1 MAVPGARKVLLVL
14 AASFLTLLSLLFA
27 VAIAKKR
34 SAELHTRD
42 WIVRLLEQK
51 FQSNVELA
59 DFHVGVFP
67 EMTVSGEGL
76 SLHYWA
82 TPEAPPLI
90 RIEKFSFSLGL
101 FGAFQA
107 PQRIERIKLKHMV
120 ISIPPREQR
129 KPAAPREAENLNIV
143 QVLVGTIEIEDMELL
158 TLSAKPG
165 VEPLDWEIHDLR
177 LHEVGALKPFAFEG
191 TLTNAKPKGEIATSG
206 EFGPWNGADPG
217 STPVSGTYAF
227 DNADLGPFP
236 GIAGILSS
244 TGRYAG
250 ELDRLEV
257 NGETDTPDFSLDN
270 VGKPVALH
278 TDYSATVDGTNG
290 DTQLHPVHSVLGQ
303 SEIVASGS
311 VINFPRQGHLITL
324 DVTTPKARIED
335 ILQLAI
341 NSDKPFLRGPI
352 RVVAKLSLPPGKQ
365 KVIDKMN
372 LDGTFAI
379 TNGRWA
385 SPEIREKLESF
396 SRHAEGEP
404 GNEEAGSAVT
414 DLRGQFV
421 LNHSLI
427 TFSKLTFS
435 VPGAGVE
442 LAGTYDIHSQKID
455 MQGRLRMRA
464 RLSETT
470 TGVKSFFLKA
480 IDPLFSKHGAG
491 TELPITITGT
501 QEAPVFGVSVFH
513 KKIEKQLGKPASP

>member
-1 MAVPGARKVLLVL
+1 MAPAARKVLLVL
-14 AASFLTLLSLLFA
+14 GASFLTLIVLLFG
-27 VAIAKKR
+27 VALSKKR
-34 SAELHTRD
+34 SAELRTRD
-42 WIVRLLEQK
+42 WIVQLLQQK

-59 DFHVGVFP
+59 DFHVRVFP

-101 FGAFQA
+101 FGAFRA
-107 PQRIERIKLKHMV
+107 PRRIERIKLKRMV

-143 QVLVGTIEIEDMELL
+143 RVVVGTIEIEDTELL
-158 TLSAKPG
+158 TLSPKPG

-206 EFGPWNGADPG
+206 DFGPWDGNDPG

-250 ELDRLEV
+250 RLDRLEV
-257 NGETDTPDFSLDN
+257 NGQTDTPDFSLDN
-270 VGKPVALH
+270 VGKPMSLH

-290 DTQLHPVHSVLGQ
+290 DTQLHPVHAILGQ

-311 VINFPRQGHLITL
+311 VTNVPREGHQISL

-335 ILQLAI
+335 ILALAI
-341 NSDKPFLRGPI
+341 RSDKPFLRGRV

-365 KVIDKMN
+365 KVIDKMS
-372 LDGTFAI
+372 LKGTFAI
-379 TNGRWA
+379 SDGRWA
-385 SPEIREKLESF
+385 SPEMREKLESF
-396 SRHAEGEP
+396 SRHAEGKPED
-404 GNEEAGSAVT
+404 EDAGSAVT
-414 DLRGQFV
+414 DLQGQFALADSV
-421 LNHSLI
+421 L

-442 LAGTYDIHSQKID
+442 LAGSYDIHSQKID
-455 MQGRLRMRA
+455 LQGHLRMKA
-464 RLSETT
+464 KLSQTV
-470 TGVKSFFLKA
+470 TGAKSFFLKA
-480 IDPLFSKHGAG
+480 IDPLFSKNGAG

-501 QEAPVFGVSVFH
+501 QEAPVLGVSVFH
-513 KKIEKQLGKPASP
+513 KKIEKQMGKPGAM